1 MLLPRR
7 WLPALLLLA
16 AAAAAM
22 PPALFA
28 QSPTQTGD
36 DDTRL
41 PLQEPPAV
49 AAPEPLAA
57 RLCDALH
64 AVPEARR
71 GACCG
76 IAKPARGLADECAR
90 VLSDTLRANRARLD
104 SAAVER
110 CERESAAAF
119 AGCDWVSPLAPAAP
133 AACRG
138 LVTGLVEAG
147 AACDSSLECR
157 PGLACRGTSAATR
170 VCSPPGAPG
179 TACGGP
185 GELLATYVKELR
197 PANHPECEGYCLQG
211 RCAAAVAVGG
221 GCLSTLQC
229 AAGSHCAA
237 GRCVAGA
244 NAALGAPCG
253 GSACGDGAICLAGT
267 CVARKRTGESCGG
280 PFECLA
286 ACNVPPG
293 AETGTCGPRC
303 VPYELPV
310 GGVAQTQR

>member
-28 QSPTQTGD
+28 QSQTQTGE

-41 PLQEPPAV
+41 PLQEPPPV
-49 AAPEPLAA
+49 TAPEPLAA

-90 VLSDTLRANRARLD
+90 VLSDALRANRARLD
-104 SAAVER
+104 PAAVEG

-138 LVTGLVEAG
+138 LVAGLVEAG
-147 AACDSSLECR
+147 AACASALECR

-197 PANHPECEGYCLQG
+197 PADHPECEGYCLQG

-237 GRCVAGA
+237 GRCVAGDY
-244 NAALGAPCG
+244 AA
-253 GSACGDGAICLAGT
+253 
-267 CVARKRTGESCGG
+267 VARKRTGESCGG

-286 ACNVPPG
+286 ACNVPAG

-303 VPYELPV
+303 APYELPV
-310 GGVAQTQR
+310 DGVARTPR